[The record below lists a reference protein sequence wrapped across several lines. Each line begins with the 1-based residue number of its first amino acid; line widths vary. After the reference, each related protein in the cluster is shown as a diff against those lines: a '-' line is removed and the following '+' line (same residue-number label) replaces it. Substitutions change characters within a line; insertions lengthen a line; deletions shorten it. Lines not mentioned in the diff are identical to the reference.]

1 MKWASAPM
9 ELALSASSNP
19 FGEEAF
25 KFEAAPA
32 EAILAQPVQPE
43 VSPGFVGEDANSDV
57 TSAGWWEAIA
67 KRRL

>member
-1 MKWASAPM
+1 M
-9 ELALSASSNP
+9 EPTVDASSNP
-19 FGEEAF
+19 FVEEVF

-43 VSPGFVGEDANSDV
+43 VSMEVVGEDANSNV

-67 KRRL
+67 K

>member
-1 MKWASAPM
+1 M
-9 ELALSASSNP
+9 EPALRTSSNP

-25 KFEAAPA
+25 KFEEAPT
-32 EAILAQPVQPE
+32 EAILTQPVQLE
-43 VSPGFVGEDANSDV
+43 VSTGFVGEDANSNI